1 MSKIARVGRD
11 LPASTVAKARTTG
24 QCALGRGAVCTQG
37 PTHRRALRVQAGTRG
52 TGHRGLGRGGQARAG
67 RPLEVAGIGRLRPA
81 EASACHRRRREAALG
96 ACATASAVDPHA
108 RPAGFRDSLGGRG
121 HPGEAPET
129 LRQISR
135 SSEGEPLGTGQAS
148 PGAQNGCRANPRGP
162 DPITY
167 SFSQF
172 SDDRPCVKDKLS
184 RLLCFLTN
192 EVQRRVVADAVL
204 LGPLGPTL
212 LVAVTL

>member
-1 MSKIARVGRD
+1 MLCS
-11 LPASTVAKARTTG
+11 
-24 QCALGRGAVCTQG
+24 
-37 PTHRRALRVQAGTRG
+37 LRSQLR
-52 TGHRGLGRGGQARAG
+52 LARAIVADARLPWERAQRPRRLTPTRVLRGFATLLAVVGTPAKPPKPCGRSPG
-67 RPLEVAGIGRLRPA
+67 RPKE
-81 EASACHRRRREAALG
+81 
-96 ACATASAVDPHA
+96 
-108 RPAGFRDSLGGRG
+108 
-121 HPGEAPET
+121 
-129 LRQISR
+129 SR
-135 SSEGEPLGTGQAS
+135 SEPAKRHPALKTAARAS
-148 PGAQNGCRANPRGP
+148 PRGP